1 MNRLDDSITDLKKAV
16 EIEPRN
22 PSAHNNLGLS
32 YFELAVH
39 DEAIKC
45 FTEGMFVFFCMYLI
59 FFVFFV
65 FFFPL
70 KCSRHP
76 LLSSLLPV
84 PHPIPLPAIAIDDT
98 NSTFYNNRGLALYH
112 HNDLEAAL
120 SDMNEAVSRDSS
132 KNPDPN
138 FYFNRGNTRLARHE
152 PKKALSDFG
161 EALRLNGSDAKYLH
175 SLGLARQQ
183 IEGEEEL
190 ALSQFKKALE
200 VDPTHVPSRYH
211 CGSVKIIIIIIF
223 LLLLHLLCYYY
234 CFAVCVLTSL

>member
-1 MNRLDDSITDLKKAV
+1 MLT
-16 EIEPRN
+16 P
-22 PSAHNNLGLS
+22 P
-32 YFELAVH
+32 
-39 DEAIKC
+39 
-45 FTEGMFVFFCMYLI
+45 T
-59 FFVFFV
+59 
-65 FFFPL
+65 
-70 KCSRHP
+70 P
-76 LLSSLLPV
+76 LLPHLPLTLS
-84 PHPIPLPAIAIDDT
+84 PPPLPAIAIDDT

-161 EALRLNGSDAKYLH
+161 EALRLNGSDARYLH

-190 ALSQFKKALE
+190 ALSQFEKALE

-211 CGSVKIIIIIIF
+211 CGSVKIIIIFFPSF
-223 LLLLHLLCYYY
+223 LLFYFFSFSIKMYTCYYY
-234 CFAVCVLTSL
+234 YFAVCVC